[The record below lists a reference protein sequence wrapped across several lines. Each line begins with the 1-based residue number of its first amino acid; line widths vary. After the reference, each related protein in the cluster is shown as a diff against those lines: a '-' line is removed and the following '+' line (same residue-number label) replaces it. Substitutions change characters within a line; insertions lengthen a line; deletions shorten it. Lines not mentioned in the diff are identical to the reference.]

1 MTLSERC
8 AGLFGPRPVQVF
20 DPDFISDA
28 ARERREI
35 IKRAT
40 SKADCFLQIQIIFH
54 FGLVFALLIAPLPV
68 ALGAYFLMQLTELH
82 CLAVYRAV
90 FRAAQDPQAS
100 LNHLKEPIRRLAFG
114 LAMCSGLGLILMY
127 LTTPESW
134 CMAVL
139 AAYGLVTA
147 YLIPFEKQNGIQLYS
162 ALAAFLL
169 FTVSAV
175 LARALFM
182 EEFGFETT
190 APPLALVLFMAATTI
205 AIAANVRVEHF
216 KHLDDEEL
224 IDHAF
229 SKLKIESRAK
239 SVLLAQLSHEIR
251 TPLNGVLGGV
261 ELLRKKDM
269 PDDQRALIEMIQD
282 SGVHLIDLLD
292 RMLDLSAAEVDA
304 IAIRRAPAVLA
315 SIFADEILLFNSRTQ
330 EAGVK
335 LVLKDE
341 ICTLP
346 RQIDEIR
353 VRQCIVNLITN
364 AVEHSGGDQIT
375 ISCGE
380 STETDVSV
388 LISDNGKG
396 VPAHRRDK
404 IFHAFGERGLEGGHA
419 GKGVG
424 LGLALSRSIAKS
436 MGGDLT
442 LQDRDGGG
450 ATFVLSFE
458 APIVEHPGPPN

>member
-20 DPDFISDA
+20 DPGFISAA
-28 ARERREI
+28 ARERRDI

-54 FGLVFALLIAPLPV
+54 FGLIFGLLIAPLPV

-82 CLAVYRAV
+82 SLAVYRAV
-90 FRAAQDPQAS
+90 FQAAQDPQAS
-100 LNHLKEPIRRLAFG
+100 LNHLKRPIRRL
-114 LAMCSGLGLILMY
+114 GLGLALCAGVSLVLMY
-127 LTTPESW
+127 LATPESW
-134 CMAVL
+134 CMGVL
-139 AAYGLVTA
+139 AAYGLAAA
-147 YLIPFEKQNGIQLYS
+147 YFIPFAKQSGFQLYS
-162 ALAAFLL
+162 TLAAFLL
-169 FTVSAV
+169 FMVSAV
-175 LARALFM
+175 LGRALFM
-182 EEFGFETT
+182 EEFSFEAT
-190 APPLALVLFMAATTI
+190 APPLALVFFMTATTI
-205 AIAANVRVEHF
+205 AIAVNVRVEHF
-216 KHLDDEEL
+216 KRLDDEEL

-229 SKLKIESRAK
+229 SELNAGSRAK

-261 ELLRKKDM
+261 ELLRKKDV
-269 PDDQRALIEMIQD
+269 PDDQRALIEMIRD
-282 SGVHLIDLLD
+282 SGVHLIGLLD

-315 SIFADEILLFNSRTQ
+315 SIFADEVSLFNSRTP
-330 EAGVK
+330 EAAVK
-335 LVLKDE
+335 LVLNDGF
-341 ICTLP
+341 CTLP
-346 RQIDEIR
+346 RQVDEIR

-375 ISCGE
+375 ISCAE

-396 VPAHRRDK
+396 VPAHRRDR

-458 APIVEHPGPPN
+458 APLV